1 MADIKSLNNQSVPP
15 QVLIALAVI
24 IIIAAAAFGYM
35 GLYDPAV
42 SDLQKAQKNLQTK
55 ANQLDELQQQ
65 EAEFL
70 EYQKESDRLTARL
83 DGLKSKIPSSAA
95 ELDHFLGS
103 INQRARS
110 SKIAKWTLFKQDG
123 NIHRGEVDAIP
134 IRMEFISTYEAAL
147 QFFWELASMGDGL
160 KDTNRE
166 QLINI
171 HDVTVVR
178 ESARKEDTATMVKV
192 FCVAETYLYTGN
204 ISQPDAKKGKKK

>member
-1 MADIKSLNNQSVPP
+1 MADIKSFNNQSVPP

-24 IIIAAAAFGYM
+24 IVIAAAAFGYM
-35 GLYDPAV
+35 GLYDPAKA
-42 SDLQKAQKNLQTK
+42 DLQKAQKNLDQK
-55 ANQLDELQQQ
+55 ANELADLQQQ

-83 DGLKSKIPSSAA
+83 DGLKSKIPSSTA

-134 IRMEFISTYEAAL
+134 IRMEFIATYEAAL
-147 QFFWELASMGDGL
+147 QFFWELSSMGDGL

-171 HDVTVVR
+171 HDVTVTR

-204 ISQPDAKKGKKK
+204 ISKPDAKKGKKK

>member
-1 MADIKSLNNQSVPP
+1 MADSKSLTSQNVPP

-35 GLYDPAV
+35 GLYEPAV
-42 SDLQKAQKNLQTK
+42 ADLQKAQKNLQTK
-55 ANQLDELQQQ
+55 VNELEELQQQ

-70 EYQKESDRLTARL
+70 EYQKESDRLSARL
-83 DGLKSKIPSSAA
+83 ESLKSKIPSSTA

-103 INQRARS
+103 VNQRARS

-134 IRMEFISTYEAAL
+134 IRMEFIATYEAAL
-147 QFFWELASMGDGL
+147 QFFWELSSMGDGL
-160 KDTNRE
+160 KETSRE
-166 QLINI
+166 QLINV
-171 HDVTVVR
+171 HDVTMAR
-178 ESARKEDTATMVKV
+178 ESSRKEDNTTMVKV

-204 ISQPDAKKGKKK
+204 ISQPNSKKGNKK

>member
-1 MADIKSLNNQSVPP
+1 MADIKSFNNQSVPP

-24 IIIAAAAFGYM
+24 IVVAAAAFGYM

-42 SDLQKAQKNLQTK
+42 EDLQKAKKNLEQK
-55 ANQLDELQQQ
+55 ANELADLQQQ

-83 DGLKSKIPSSAA
+83 DGLKSKIPSSTA

-123 NIHRGEVDAIP
+123 NIHKGEVDAIP

-147 QFFWELASMGDGL
+147 QFFWELSSMGDGL

-171 HDVTVVR
+171 HDVTVTR

-204 ISQPDAKKGKKK
+204 ISKPDAKKGRKK

>member
-55 ANQLDELQQQ
+55 ANELDELQQQ

-95 ELDHFLGS
+95 
-103 INQRARS
+103 
-110 SKIAKWTLFKQDG
+110 
-123 NIHRGEVDAIP
+123 
-134 IRMEFISTYEAAL
+134 
-147 QFFWELASMGDGL
+147 
-160 KDTNRE
+160 
-166 QLINI
+166 
-171 HDVTVVR
+171 
-178 ESARKEDTATMVKV
+178 
-192 FCVAETYLYTGN
+192 
-204 ISQPDAKKGKKK
+204 